1 MDFYQ
6 AKKELEASQQRM
18 YAEGQ
23 LTAKEAFA
31 AGKLDHWKNIMDKVY
46 AMFPEF
52 RRGFW
57 DMCKALDIVNSVG

>member
-6 AKKELEASQQRM
+6 AKKEFEASQQRM

-31 AGKLDHWKNIMDKVY
+31 AGQSCRSVSRKLAGSSK
-46 AMFPEF
+46 PP
-52 RRGFW
+52 
-57 DMCKALDIVNSVG
+57 NSR